1 MTLKK
6 FLEKLS
12 ETPKF
17 FGHTWGLNLCR
28 EFRLITDNGSYCPIT
43 AVAAMELNQSHI
55 KAEEAANIGLK
66 IGLSIDQ
73 IDGIISAANYFRDK
87 NNFGKENPLLLEM
100 IEAVKGVG
108 RNEA

>member
-1 MTLKK
+1 MTLEK

-17 FGHTWGLNLCR
+17 FGHKWSLSLCR
-28 EFRLITDNGSYCPIT
+28 EFRLCTDNGSYCPIT
-43 AVAAMELNQSHI
+43 AVAAMELNQPHI
-55 KAEEAANIGLK
+55 KEDEAANIGLEV
-66 IGLSIDQ
+66 GLSIDL
-73 IDGIISAANYFRDK
+73 IDEIISAADFFRYNKD
-87 NNFGKENPLLLEM
+87 FEKENPLLLEM